1 MEPGDSWPLWA
12 VALQDSP
19 LGMAIRHSLWLYPL
33 GNVLHVLGVALLVG
47 SIVALDFR
55 FLGFGGRHVSVEG
68 ASKLLTPF
76 AIAGIL
82 MLVPG
87 GLIIFIA
94 DAGPMAANS
103 LLQLKMLL
111 VAAGLANAVLFR
123 RWWGGRLEHW
133 DADPPGAG
141 KAQVVASIAIWL
153 AVPTLGRLIA
163 YL

>member
-1 MEPGDSWPLWA
+1 MEPGESWPIWA
-12 VALQDSP
+12 VALQDSS
-19 LGMAIRHSLWLYPL
+19 LGTAIRHSLWLYPL
-33 GNVLHVLGVALLVG
+33 GNVLHVLGVAFLVG
-47 SIVALDFR
+47 AIVALDFR
-55 FLGFGGRHVSVEG
+55 FLGFARRYVSAEG

-87 GLIIFIA
+87 GLIVFIA
-94 DAGPMAANS
+94 DAGPLAANS
-103 LLQLKMLL
+103 LMQLKMFL
-111 VAAGLANAVLFR
+111 VVLGLANALLFR
-123 RWWGGRLEHW
+123 SQWSGQMATW

-141 KAQVVASIAIWL
+141 RVQVVASIAIWL